1 MGKIIIDA
9 ILARLDALETAL
21 HGRPRRRLTK
31 GDLAKQEG
39 ITTRSVD
46 RRVAEGKLPPADD
59 IISGRLYWWSD
70 SLERHRKPATADTAA
85 AELRAIRGGTRTHRL
100 PRRSET
106 GAAASLPAAENAVH
120 RRQGKAGAPARK
132 GGGTPAS
139 MEV

>member
-1 MGKIIIDA
+1 LSSGHSDGDAVGKIIIDA

-59 IISGRLYWWSD
+59 VINGRLYWWSD
-70 SLERHRKPATADTAA
+70 SLERHRKAAAADTADTAA
-85 AELRAIRGGTRTHRL
+85 ARAERNPQRLRKPKPH
-100 PRRSET
+100 
-106 GAAASLPAAENAVH
+106 PAPEI
-120 RRQGKAGAPARK
+120 
-132 GGGTPAS
+132 
-139 MEV
+139 

>member
-70 SLERHRKPATADTAA
+70 SLECHRKPATADTAA
-85 AELRAIRGGTRTHRL
+85 ARAARN
-100 PRRSET
+100 PRR
-106 GAAASLPAAENAVH
+106 H
-120 RRQGKAGAPARK
+120 KD
-132 GGGTPAS
+132 TPTS
-139 MEV
+139 PEV